1 MATKSTSKSASAGT
15 EADTST
21 AKKSE
26 GKAAPGLAGFSLP
39 DAKQLQALAKSLTP
53 EQAFQLYRQNAK
65 LALDVIEAAIENT
78 EKVRRLQFEGEE
90 KARSMQKKATRQV
103 AEAGDVKALVAGGQ
117 TLSKEAV
124 EQAMAYWGQM
134 FELVVDMQKQ
144 LFNLMQTQMTGL
156 PGAKEAKAA
165 MAMMPDLRQTQNL
178 VNAFQGVM
186 ASSGSAVETMQKM
199 MTDFAKLMP
208 GVKR

>member
-1 MATKSTSKSASAGT
+1 MATKPTSKSASAGN

-21 AKKSE
+21 AKKTE
-26 GKAAPGLAGFSLP
+26 AKAAPGLAGFALP

-53 EQAFQLYRQNAK
+53 EQAFLLYRQNAK

-90 KARSMQKKATRQV
+90 KARSMQKKATRQA
-103 AEAGDVKALVAGGQ
+103 AEAGDVNALVAGGQ

-124 EQAMAYWGQM
+124 EQAMTYWSQM

-144 LFNLMQTQMTGL
+144 LFGLMQAQMSGL

-165 MAMMPDLRQTQNL
+165 MGMMPDLRQAQNL

-186 ASSGSAVETMQKM
+186 TSSGSAVETMQKM

-208 GVKR
+208 GAKR

>member
-1 MATKSTSKSASAGT
+1 MATKSTSKSASAANEAESSSAKKT
-15 EADTST
+15 EA
-21 AKKSE
+21 
-26 GKAAPGLAGFSLP
+26 KAAAFALP

-65 LALDVIEAAIENT
+65 LALDVIEAAIANT

-103 AEAGDVKALVAGGQ
+103 AEAGDVKALMASGQ
-117 TLSKEAV
+117 VLSKEAV

-134 FELVVDMQKQ
+134 FELVVDVQKQ
-144 LFNLMQTQMTGL
+144 LFSLMQTQMTGL

-208 GVKR
+208 GAKR

>member
-1 MATKSTSKSASAGT
+1 MATKSTSKGASAAN
-15 EADTST
+15 EADSSS
-21 AKKSE
+21 AKKAE
-26 GKAAPGLAGFSLP
+26 AKAAFALP
-39 DAKQLQALAKSLTP
+39 DAKQLEALAKSLTP

-65 LALDVIEAAIENT
+65 LALDVIEAAIANT

-103 AEAGDVKALVAGGQ
+103 AEAGDFKALMNGGQ
-117 TLSKEAV
+117 ALSKEAV

-144 LFNLMQTQMTGL
+144 LFTLMQTQVAGL

-165 MAMMPDLRQTQNL
+165 MAMMPDLRQAQNL

-186 ASSGSAVETMQKM
+186 TSSGSAVETMQKM

-208 GVKR
+208 GAKR

>member
-1 MATKSTSKSASAGT
+1 MATKSTSKSASAAN
-15 EADTST
+15 EADSSS
-21 AKKSE
+21 AKKTDA
-26 GKAAPGLAGFSLP
+26 KAAAFALP

-65 LALDVIEAAIENT
+65 LALDVIEAAIAST

-103 AEAGDVKALVAGGQ
+103 AEAGDVKALMASGQ
-117 TLSKEAV
+117 VLSKEAV

-144 LFNLMQTQMTGL
+144 LFSLMQTQMTGL

-208 GVKR
+208 GAKR

>member
-1 MATKSTSKSASAGT
+1 MATKSTSKSASAAN
-15 EADTST
+15 EADSSS
-21 AKKSE
+21 AKKTDA
-26 GKAAPGLAGFSLP
+26 KAAAFALP

-65 LALDVIEAAIENT
+65 LALDVIEAAIANT

-103 AEAGDVKALVAGGQ
+103 AEAGDVKALMASGQ
-117 TLSKEAV
+117 VLSKEAV

-144 LFNLMQTQMTGL
+144 LFSLMQTQMTGL

-208 GVKR
+208 GAKR

>member
-1 MATKSTSKSASAGT
+1 MATKSTSKSASAANEADSSSAKKT
-15 EADTST
+15 EA
-21 AKKSE
+21 
-26 GKAAPGLAGFSLP
+26 KAAAFALP

-65 LALDVIEAAIENT
+65 LALDVIEAAIAST

-103 AEAGDVKALVAGGQ
+103 AEAGDVKALMASGQ
-117 TLSKEAV
+117 VLSKEAV

-144 LFNLMQTQMTGL
+144 LFSLMQTQMTGL

-208 GVKR
+208 GAKR

>member
-1 MATKSTSKSASAGT
+1 MATKSTSKSASAANEADSSSAKKT
-15 EADTST
+15 EA
-21 AKKSE
+21 
-26 GKAAPGLAGFSLP
+26 KAAAFALP

-65 LALDVIEAAIENT
+65 LALDVIEAAIAST

-103 AEAGDVKALVAGGQ
+103 AEAGDVKALMSGGQ
-117 TLSKEAV
+117 ALSKEAV

-134 FELVVDMQKQ
+134 FELVVDVQKQ
-144 LFNLMQTQMTGL
+144 LFSLMQTQMTGL

-208 GVKR
+208 GAKR

>member
-1 MATKSTSKSASAGT
+1 MATKSTSKSASAAN
-15 EADTST
+15 EADSSS
-21 AKKSE
+21 AKKTDA
-26 GKAAPGLAGFSLP
+26 KAAAFALP

-65 LALDVIEAAIENT
+65 LALDVIEAAIAST

-103 AEAGDVKALVAGGQ
+103 AEAGDVKALMSGGQ
-117 TLSKEAV
+117 ALSKEAV

-134 FELVVDMQKQ
+134 FELVVDVQKQ
-144 LFNLMQTQMTGL
+144 LFSLMQTQMTGL

-165 MAMMPDLRQTQNL
+165 MAMMPDMRQAQNL

-186 ASSGSAVETMQKM
+186 TSSGSAVETMQKM

-208 GVKR
+208 GAKR

>member
-1 MATKSTSKSASAGT
+1 MATKSTSKSASAANEAESSSAKKT
-15 EADTST
+15 EA
-21 AKKSE
+21 
-26 GKAAPGLAGFSLP
+26 KAAAFALP

-65 LALDVIEAAIENT
+65 LALDVIEAAIANT

-103 AEAGDVKALVAGGQ
+103 AEAGDVKALMASGQ
-117 TLSKEAV
+117 VLSKEAV

-144 LFNLMQTQMTGL
+144 LFSLMQTQMTGL

-208 GVKR
+208 GAKR